1 MIINGVKLAAARE
14 TALAEK
20 VRQLKQKGVIPQL
33 AVLVLPGDAGG
44 ETYAGLKQAAAARLG
59 IKFKKIASAEEI
71 KELNRDPAV
80 HGIMIQ
86 RPGYKGEEFEKEWA
100 QLVKTIVP
108 SKDVDGLRE
117 DSPFTQATVRA
128 VENIPFRN
136 GMTIRN
142 GIKGRKIVI
151 VGRGMVGR
159 KLSQRL
165 KAKNIS
171 SKDPNLIKMSLEA
184 DVLISCCGRPGL
196 IKTVK
201 PGAVVIDVGWPKGDV
216 DFNAVKKIAGAI
228 TPVPG
233 GIGPITVVCLLE
245 NLVKAVYNQAL

>member
-1 MIINGVKLAAARE
+1 MALIIDGNRLARQLEAKLKIK
-14 TALAEK
+14 TAE
-20 VRQLKQKGVIPQL
+20 LKQKGIIPQL
-33 AVLVLPGDAGG
+33 AVLVLAGDAAG
-44 ETYAGLKQAAAARLG
+44 EVYAGLKEKAAARLG

-71 KELNRDPAV
+71 EKLNQDPTV
-80 HGIMIQ
+80 HGIMVQ
-86 RPGYKGEEFEKEWA
+86 RPGYKGEEFEKEWV
-100 QLVKTIVP
+100 QLVNTIVP
-108 SKDVDGLRE
+108 SKDVDGLRD
-117 DSPFTQATVRA
+117 DSPFVQATVKA
-128 VENIPFRN
+128 VESIPFRN
-136 GMTIRN
+136 GM
-142 GIKGRKIVI
+142 KGKKVLI

-184 DVLISCCGRPGL
+184 DILIACSGRPGL

-216 DFNAVKKIAGAI
+216 DFDTVVKVAGAI

-233 GIGPITVVCLLE
+233 GVGPITVVCLLE
-245 NLVKAVYNQAL
+245 NLIEAVYNS